1 MNSDINQE
9 TLQEV
14 YAWIDQIPLSR
25 PKRNIARD
33 FCDGVMAAEVV
44 KYFFPKL
51 VELHN
56 YIPANSTQQKLSN
69 WGTLNRQ
76 VFSKFNFHV
85 PEETVKKIIL
95 STNGVIETVLC
106 TLRDRIEEKRAGKP
120 LTQIPQGQLQD
131 LGYYSITDQKPSEEY
146 VQISKQ
152 SNIQMQKQEEWKY
165 TQRDRPGH
173 NINQH
178 AHLDP
183 SVRLL
188 MEEKDQALLALHETV
203 EILQMKVHRLEHLV
217 QLKDLRI
224 EDLTKHLEKY
234 KSRPYIK

>member
-1 MNSDINQE
+1 MNSDENQE
-9 TLQEV
+9 TLQEL

-33 FCDGVMAAEVV
+33 FGDGVMAAEVV

-51 VELHN
+51 VDLHN

-76 VFSKFNFHV
+76 VMKVFSKFNFHV

-120 LTQIPQGQLQD
+120 LTHIPQGQLQVC
-131 LGYYSITDQKPSEEY
+131 LIQSATLN
-146 VQISKQ
+146 Q
-152 SNIQMQKQEEWKY
+152 SNVYFDMAVEPVHSIHVLFLSP
-165 TQRDRPGH
+165 RLGH
-173 NINQH
+173 KVNQYG
-178 AHLDP
+178 HLDP

-188 MEEKDQALLALHETV
+188 MEEKEQALLSLQETV

>member
-1 MNSDINQE
+1 MNSDENQE
-9 TLQEV
+9 TLQEL

-33 FCDGVMAAEVV
+33 FGDGD
-44 KYFFPKL
+44 
-51 VELHN
+51 LHN

-69 WGTLNRQ
+69 WGTLNRK

-120 LTQIPQGQLQD
+120 LTHIPQGQLQD

-146 VQISKQ
+146 VQIPMQSNDKQ
-152 SNIQMQKQEEWKY
+152 SNIQMQKQEEWKC
-165 TQRDRPGH
+165 TQRDRLGH
-173 NINQH
+173 KVNQYG
-178 AHLDP
+178 HLDP

-188 MEEKDQALLALHETV
+188 MEEKEQALLSLQETV